1 MICVNRSLTRETL
14 IQWLEHISICAQTFP
29 TSHYLIPIEHGFGL
43 KRFGDRFKFYQL
55 QIFLIIQLVTKLIL
69 ILRRRRNSSIII
81 PNWGGLRLKAILA
94 SEWSQLKKK
103 YKEIQKQNMRK
114 LKQSLKV
121 TQQRHLVVHSSFLG
135 FHFSICWCCP
145 SKTY

>member
-1 MICVNRSLTRETL
+1 MG
-14 IQWLEHISICAQTFP
+14 HISICAQTFP
-29 TSHYLIPIEHGFGL
+29 TSHYLNRLNKVLGSSASNENRPIRRLF
-43 KRFGDRFKFYQL
+43 
-55 QIFLIIQLVTKLIL
+55 QILPTTNISDKLSVIIQLVTRLIL

-121 TQQRHLVVHSSFLG
+121 TQQRHLVVHS
-135 FHFSICWCCP
+135 
-145 SKTY
+145 

>member
-1 MICVNRSLTRETL
+1 MCRN
-14 IQWLEHISICAQTFP
+14 
-29 TSHYLIPIEHGFGL
+29 
-43 KRFGDRFKFYQL
+43 YQCL
-55 QIFLIIQLVTKLIL
+55 QQFCDSDMTNFDF
-69 ILRRRRNSSIII
+69 RRRRNSSIII

-121 TQQRHLVVHSSFLG
+121 TQQRH
-135 FHFSICWCCP
+135 
-145 SKTY
+145 

>member
-1 MICVNRSLTRETL
+1 MPLRVVRD
-14 IQWLEHISICAQTFP
+14 
-29 TSHYLIPIEHGFGL
+29 FGSPV
-43 KRFGDRFKFYQL
+43 KSKFD
-55 QIFLIIQLVTKLIL
+55 F
-69 ILRRRRNSSIII
+69 RRRRNSSIII

-121 TQQRHLVVHSSFLG
+121 SQRRSLVVIVSYVLG
-135 FHFSICWCCP
+135 FHFSIRWCG
-145 SKTY
+145 SAQAY

>member
-1 MICVNRSLTRETL
+1 ML
-14 IQWLEHISICAQTFP
+14 IQNLRGIF
-29 TSHYLIPIEHGFGL
+29 
-43 KRFGDRFKFYQL
+43 R
-55 QIFLIIQLVTKLIL
+55 IFLNLIF
-69 ILRRRRNSSIII
+69 RRRRNSSIII

-121 TQQRHLVVHSSFLG
+121 TLDSTPPSDESSTVL
-135 FHFSICWCCP
+135 S
-145 SKTY
+145 